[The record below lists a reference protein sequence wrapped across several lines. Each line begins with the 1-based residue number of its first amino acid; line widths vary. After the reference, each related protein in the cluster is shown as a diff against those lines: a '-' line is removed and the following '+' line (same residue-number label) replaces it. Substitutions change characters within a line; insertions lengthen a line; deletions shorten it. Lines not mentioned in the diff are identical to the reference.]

1 MNLFSLIYSS
11 SLIYPKDE
19 EKRRNVSY
27 LRLPE
32 VLRKF
37 KTGPCGTFQVSAPR
51 GSLMPR
57 QHAQREH
64 RTRRLGLTEEEEMRR
79 VRRILVLL
87 QAKQYKQKMG
97 RALEPCTGPIHHST
111 RGFLPDPHQ
120 TSRLGPALLGPSGH
134 NCTTISRVS
143 CSDSLGS

>member
-19 EKRRNVSY
+19 EKRRDVSHW
-27 LRLPE
+27 RLPE

-37 KTGPCGTFQVSAPR
+37 KTGPCVTFQVSAPR

-64 RTRRLGLTEEEEMRR
+64 RTRCPGLTEEKKGTANSGSPPSRRWEEHWSHAPAPSLHKR
-79 VRRILVLL
+79 LPAWPPPDL
-87 QAKQYKQKMG
+87 QAGTSPAQPLTPQQHHHQQGFMLRQLRLLTCQK
-97 RALEPCTGPIHHST
+97 T
-111 RGFLPDPHQ
+111 
-120 TSRLGPALLGPSGH
+120 
-134 NCTTISRVS
+134 
-143 CSDSLGS
+143 

>member
-97 RALEPCTGPIHHST
+97 RALEPCTGPITPQEASCLTPT
-111 RGFLPDPHQ
+111 RPPDWDQLCSAPQATTAPPSAGFRAQ
-120 TSRLGPALLGPSGH
+120 TA
-134 NCTTISRVS
+134 
-143 CSDSLGS
+143 